1 MLHGKAEDL
10 PASPPKVK
18 GQSDIIRH
26 YFRQRMRDRLAEL
39 TAELGETKARATI
52 SRLIAHAHS
61 LGADKSAP
69 LFEIVRHGSEI
80 TENMAHKLR
89 QHGIAESIQMNSE
102 DEDSVGILSPCY
114 VLEMKVLS

>member
-39 TAELGETKARATI
+39 GETKDRATI
-52 SRLIAHAHS
+52 SRLIAHAHT

-69 LFEIVRHGSEI
+69 LFEIVRHGYEI